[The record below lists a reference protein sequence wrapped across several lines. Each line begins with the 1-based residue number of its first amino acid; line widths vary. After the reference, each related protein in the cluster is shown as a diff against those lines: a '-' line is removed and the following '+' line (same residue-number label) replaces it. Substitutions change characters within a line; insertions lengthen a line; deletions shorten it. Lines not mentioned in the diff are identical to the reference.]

1 MATSVYAN
9 PQERHLDSKNISIAL
24 DELKRE
30 LRFGGRVTCN
40 LSSSGL
46 TLDCVRGLPDQLRSL
61 SANVRLYA
69 LDLSLNRI
77 TANWEELLPIVRD
90 FLGTKTVE
98 YLDLSLNY
106 LPALETLQQSD
117 VLLRGYVSYGD
128 RLSLGVDG
136 NFLTGD
142 QEYDRWILGARK
154 FKREAYGYSSGDGWL
169 QVDLV
174 YSGSVPA
181 QQNLKGTP
189 DQLHANKLEH
199 ESAALHSLVKSHPE
213 GKTYFKEANGGLYF

>member
-9 PQERHLDSKNISIAL
+9 PQARHLNSENMSLAL
-24 DELKRE
+24 EELNRE

-61 SANVRLYA
+61 SADTRVYD

-77 TANWEELLPIVRD
+77 TAGWKELLPVVRD
-90 FLGTKTVE
+90 FLSTKTVE

-106 LPALETLQQSD
+106 LPALETLQQND
-117 VLLRGYVSYGD
+117 VLLRDYTAYGE

-142 QEYDRWILGARK
+142 QEYDRWILGARR
-154 FKREAYGYSSGDGWL
+154 FKREAYGYSYNSD
-169 QVDLV
+169 
-174 YSGSVPA
+174 
-181 QQNLKGTP
+181 
-189 DQLHANKLEH
+189 
-199 ESAALHSLVKSHPE
+199 
-213 GKTYFKEANGGLYF
+213 